1 VCFEETDLN
10 SKYRS
15 RCTHGMADRATRVA
29 LVAARTAGA
38 TRVDDRSLEELTFE
52 ASAGVLADAG
62 LTAASVG
69 SVVLY
74 GQDQMNGRVISCMVA
89 AGPAGGVDRDVT
101 MIASSG
107 EHALIYAYLR
117 LLAGQGDSVLVVAWG
132 KPSEGV
138 HPDHAELMHAEPYL
152 LRRLGMNNAVAA
164 GLQASRLGHRP
175 DPGAGTLT
183 AWPLTAAELPSD
195 HDTVHAAVLRREGT
209 FDRGSEAAWVRGA
222 GWAMDVYDLGGRDL
236 ADLASLDAVRA
247 QLDRQGAPTPSTWGR
262 VEIAAPSEPLV
273 GTIAA
278 RLGVPAG
285 CAVNPDASTSTLES
299 SSLTAGFARMVAAAQ
314 AVQDGTAVTA
324 GVGMQGFAGQGAAAM
339 VFGKEFGQ

>member
-1 VCFEETDLN
+1 MT
-10 SKYRS
+10 
-15 RCTHGMADRATRVA
+15 DRAGPGPVDAPGVA
-29 LVAARTAGA
+29 LVASRTVGAR
-38 TRVDDRSLEELTFE
+38 RVEDRSLEELTFT
-52 ASAGVLADAG
+52 ASAGALADAG

-69 SVVLY
+69 GVVLY

-138 HPDHAELMHAEPYL
+138 HPEHAELVHAEPYF

-164 GLQASRLGHRP
+164 ALQASRLGHRP
-175 DPGAGTLT
+175 AGPGADGGSAGSRVST
-183 AWPLTAAELPSD
+183 WPLTADDLPVD
-195 HDTVHAAVLRREGT
+195 HDTVHTAVLRRQGT
-209 FDRGSEAAWVRGA
+209 FDAGSEIAWVKGA
-222 GWAMDVYDLGGRDL
+222 GWAIDVYDLGGRDL
-236 ADLASLDAVRA
+236 AELAVLDQVVG
-247 QLDRQGAPTPSTWGR
+247 QLDRQGAPSPRDWER

-273 GTIAA
+273 RPIAT
-278 RLGVPAG
+278 RLGVG
-285 CAVNPDASTSTLES
+285 GDCVVNPDASTSTLES
-299 SSLTAGFARMVAAAQ
+299 SPLTAGFARMVAAAH
-314 AVQDGTAVTA
+314 AARDGAAVTA

-339 VFGKEFGQ
+339 VFGKE

>member
-1 VCFEETDLN
+1 MTE
-10 SKYRS
+10 
-15 RCTHGMADRATRVA
+15 RAERGPAGNPGVA
-29 LVAARTAGA
+29 LVATRTVGAR
-38 TRVDDRSLEELTFE
+38 RVEDRSLEELTFD
-52 ASAGVLADAG
+52 ASSGVLADAG
-62 LTAASVG
+62 IPAASIG

-74 GQDQMNGRVISCMVA
+74 GHDQMNGRVISCMVG

-138 HPDHAELMHAEPYL
+138 HPEHAELVHAEPYL

-164 GLQASRLGHRP
+164 ALQASRLGHRP
-175 DPGAGTLT
+175 SDSSSGGGVAT
-183 AWPLTAAELPSD
+183 WPLTADDLPAD
-195 HDTVHAAVLRREGT
+195 YDTVHTVVLRREGT
-209 FDRGSEAAWVRGA
+209 FDAGSEIAWVKGG

-236 ADLASLDAVRA
+236 AELAVLDAVVG
-247 QLDRQGAPTPSTWGR
+247 QLGRQGAPPPQSWER

-273 GTIAA
+273 RPIAT

-285 CAVNPDASTSTLES
+285 CAVNPDVSTSGLES
-299 SSLTAGFARMVAAAQ
+299 SPLTAGFARMMAAAH
-314 AVQDGTAVTA
+314 AVGDGAAVTA

-339 VFGKEFGQ
+339 VFGKE